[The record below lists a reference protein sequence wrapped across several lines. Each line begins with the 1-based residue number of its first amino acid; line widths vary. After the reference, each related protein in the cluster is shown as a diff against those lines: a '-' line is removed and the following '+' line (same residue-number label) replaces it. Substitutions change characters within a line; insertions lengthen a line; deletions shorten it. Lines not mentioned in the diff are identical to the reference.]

1 MPAHRYTDQH
11 TDRHTHAA
19 TPAHAHGTHGARTA
33 HTTHGRARTTRSKS
47 TSIIAAALI
56 VAATV
61 MRAIQ
66 VSQRTLYWD
75 DLIIP
80 AYFGDF
86 SPTSPSTWGVL
97 FRSYD
102 GHIMPAS
109 AALQW
114 AAQHLAPLRWWL
126 PALLIVAATA
136 GCGWL
141 WWRVALALRG
151 RSASALVTLA
161 FLLFSP
167 FLMAAAGWWSTAV
180 NAFAWQA
187 GMAGVVL
194 CVLAA
199 RAASSPHPT
208 PQPPSRPT
216 PQPIVHSTATG
227 ITRPTIATTIAF
239 TVITLAALLFTE
251 KALSLVPAAVVVA
264 LLVRLPRR
272 RWSLFVLP
280 GALWVLW
287 LALYLRL
294 SEIPDTHNPE
304 SITGALPGAVFRA
317 LIPGMLGGP
326 LWWERWRPSTAFAA
340 TPLAW
345 SIISAVVVA
354 VVVVVWLRRDPRTR
368 FVALVAI
375 VGYAAALLVALV
387 TARAG
392 VQSSGVLTL
401 NLHYYADW
409 FAFAVVAVAA
419 CPPRLAGDLSVRRH
433 TLRIPYAVGVSLFV
447 FVSVLSTATWV
458 WAWRDDPTKAYL
470 ANLRQSVYVDKQP
483 LLDQTVPL
491 VVLLPFT
498 EPYNHVSTVTGV
510 PAVSAI
516 DEPKMIGESGR
527 VVDAGIMAVASN
539 EQKPGAGIEPGCGVR
554 IMAGEQRVIALN
566 GALPFGEWTW
576 QLNAAATAPV
586 EVRITTPNGL
596 ETLEDAEARATTVQ
610 VGTDLQPQWVRVS
623 GGGGLIAL
631 RVSGPAGASVCV
643 GQGEIGPFVPLR

>member
-1 MPAHRYTDQH
+1 MPAHRYTDHH
-11 TDRHTHAA
+11 TDRPTHAA
-19 TPAHAHGTHGARTA
+19 TPAHAHGTRS
-33 HTTHGRARTTRSKS
+33 ARTTSSKS

-56 VAATV
+56 AAATV
-61 MRAIQ
+61 IRAIQ

-80 AYFGDF
+80 AYFGEF

-114 AAQHLAPLRWWL
+114 AAQHLAPLRWWF

-141 WWRVALALRG
+141 WWRVAVAMRG
-151 RSASALVTLA
+151 RSTSALVTLV
-161 FLLFSP
+161 FLVFSP

-199 RAASSPHPT
+199 RPASSPHPT
-208 PQPPSRPT
+208 SRPT
-216 PQPIVHSTATG
+216 SHRTTHFTATS
-227 ITRPTIATTIAF
+227 ITRPTIAF
-239 TVITLAALLFTE
+239 TVITLATLLFTE
-251 KALSLVPAAVVVA
+251 KALSFVPAAVVVA

-345 SIISAVVVA
+345 SIISALVVA
-354 VVVVVWLRRDPRTR
+354 VVVVVWLRRDPRAR
-368 FVALVAI
+368 LVALVAI

-447 FVSVLSTATWV
+447 FVSVLSTVTWV

-491 VVLLPFT
+491 DVLLPFT

-516 DEPKMIGESGR
+516 DEPKMISESGH

-539 EQKPGAGIEPGCGVR
+539 EQRPGEGIEPGCGVR

-586 EVRITTPNGL
+586 ELRITTPNGL

-631 RVSGPAGASVCV
+631 RVSGPAGASLCV

>member
-1 MPAHRYTDQH
+1 MPAHRH
-11 TDRHTHAA
+11 TDRPTHAA
-19 TPAHAHGTHGARTA
+19 TPAHTHGTRSAR
-33 HTTHGRARTTRSKS
+33 TTHGRARTTRSKS

-61 MRAIQ
+61 IRAIQ

-141 WWRVALALRG
+141 WWRVAVALRG
-151 RSASALVTLA
+151 RSTSALVTLA

-167 FLMAAAGWWSTAV
+167 FLMAASGWWSTAV

-187 GMAGVVL
+187 GMAGVIL
-194 CVLAA
+194 SVLAA
-199 RAASSPHPT
+199 RPASSPHPT
-208 PQPPSRPT
+208 SRPT
-216 PQPIVHSTATG
+216 
-227 ITRPTIATTIAF
+227 ITF
-239 TVITLAALLFTE
+239 TVITLAALMFTE
-251 KALSLVPAAVVVA
+251 KALSLVPAAVVIA

-280 GALWVLW
+280 GALWTLW

-294 SEIPDTHNPE
+294 SEIPDPHNPE

-345 SIISAVVVA
+345 SIISAVVV
-354 VVVVVWLRRDPRTR
+354 VIVVVVWLRRDPRTR
-368 FVALVAI
+368 LAALVAI

-433 TLRIPYAVGVSLFV
+433 TLRIPFAVGVSLFV

-491 VVLLPFT
+491 DVLLPFT
-498 EPYNHVSTVTGV
+498 EPYNHVATVTGV

-539 EQKPGAGIEPGCGVR
+539 EQRPGEGIEPGCGVR
-554 IMAGEQRVIALN
+554 IMAGEQRVIALK

-586 EVRITTPNGL
+586 ELRITTPNGL
-596 ETLEDAEARATTVQ
+596 ETFEDAEARATTVQ
-610 VGTDLQPQWVRVS
+610 VGTDLKPQWVRVS

-631 RVSGPAGASVCV
+631 RVSRPAGASLCV

>member
-1 MPAHRYTDQH
+1 MPAHRHTDHH
-11 TDRHTHAA
+11 TDRPTHAA
-19 TPAHAHGTHGARTA
+19 TPAHAHGTRSAR
-33 HTTHGRARTTRSKS
+33 TTHGRARSKS
-47 TSIIAAALI
+47 TSVIAAALI

-61 MRAIQ
+61 IRAIQ

-114 AAQHLAPLRWWL
+114 AVQHLAPLRWWL

-141 WWRVALALRG
+141 WWRVAVALRG

-199 RAASSPHPT
+199 RPASSPHPT
-208 PQPPSRPT
+208 SRP
-216 PQPIVHSTATG
+216 
-227 ITRPTIATTIAF
+227 TIAF
-239 TVITLAALLFTE
+239 TVITLAALMFTE
-251 KALSLVPAAVVVA
+251 KALSLVPAAVVIA

-272 RWSLFVLP
+272 KWSLFVLP

-304 SITGALPGAVFRA
+304 SITGALPGAVFRG

-345 SIISAVVVA
+345 SIISAVVV
-354 VVVVVWLRRDPRTR
+354 VIVVVVWLRRDPLTR
-368 FVALVAI
+368 LVALVAI

-491 VVLLPFT
+491 DVLLPFT

-539 EQKPGAGIEPGCGVR
+539 EQRPGEGIEPGCGVR

-586 EVRITTPNGL
+586 ELRITTPNGL

-631 RVSGPAGASVCV
+631 RVSGPAGASLCV

>member
-1 MPAHRYTDQH
+1 MSANRPLDDPANSATSASDRTDHPARHTPQH
-11 TDRHTHAA
+11 TTSAHAA
-19 TPAHAHGTHGARTA
+19 TPPHARDERSSSRETN
-33 HTTHGRARTTRSKS
+33 TTCITIT
-47 TSIIAAALI
+47 AAALI

-61 MRAIQ
+61 IRAIQ

-114 AAQHLAPLRWWL
+114 ATQHLAPLRWWL
-126 PALLIVAATA
+126 PALIIIVATA

-141 WWRVALALRG
+141 WWRVAVALRG
-151 RSASALVTLA
+151 RSISALVTLT

-180 NAFAWQA
+180 NALAWQA
-187 GMAGVVL
+187 GMAGVTL

-199 RAASSPHPT
+199 RPT
-208 PQPPSRPT
+208 PSPRPT
-216 PQPIVHSTATG
+216 ATVA
-227 ITRPTIATTIAF
+227 TRSI
-239 TVITLAALLFTE
+239 LAATITFTAIALAGLLFTE
-251 KALSLVPAAVVVA
+251 KALSLIPAAFVIA

-272 RWSLFVLP
+272 QWSLFVLP

-287 LALYLRL
+287 LVLYLRL

-368 FVALVAI
+368 LVALVAI
-375 VGYAAALLVALV
+375 VGYAAALLIALV

-392 VQSSGVLTL
+392 AQSSGVLTL
-401 NLHYYADW
+401 NLHYYTDW

-419 CPPRLAGDLSVRRH
+419 CPPAPAGAQSPSVRRH
-433 TLRIPYAVGVSLFV
+433 TRRVPYSVVGVSLFV
-447 FVSVLSTATWV
+447 LISVLSTATWV

-470 ANLRQSVYVDKQP
+470 ANLRQSVYVDRQP

-491 VVLLPFT
+491 EVLLPFT

-516 DEPKMIGESGR
+516 DEPTMIGESGR

-539 EQKPGAGIEPGCGVR
+539 EQSPGEGIEPGCGVR
-554 IMAGEQRVIALN
+554 IMAGEQRVIPLS

-576 QLNAAATAPV
+576 QLNAAATAPL

-610 VGTDLQPQWVRVS
+610 VGTDLRPQWVRVS

-631 RVSGPAGASVCV
+631 RVSGPAGASLCV